1 MITIHWIWIYLS
13 GVFFVLLMAGKEIAS
28 VPINRWAKRA
38 FWQLPL
44 MLIGSWAT
52 FISVGIYLA
61 WKGV

>member
-13 GVFFVLLMAGKEIAS
+13 GVFFTLLMAGKEIVS
-28 VPINRWAKRA
+28 VPINRWAKNA

-44 MLIGSWAT
+44 MLIGSWVT

-61 WKGV
+61 WKEA